1 MKKLNL
7 IVPVCALAF
16 MMYALPAMSMG
27 YGLYFFGS
35 GGNTTWRGDMGYG
48 VNSVNGGFGFVMD
61 TAVAK
66 DRLFNFRLNVGADIL
81 NSAYSRVDVYKFDVL
96 CSFGFGLI
104 RTETIRFWMGPQV
117 GMRINHDSGNV
128 LQRKGIFYEVNIFG
142 MFPSNAR
149 YDAST
154 GGIIGG
160 LVMGVNFNIGE
171 LLTLALDFG
180 GRANVGT
187 GTVHYNGY
195 FRNYDKHE
203 TSWGYEGFVNF
214 AFIFRVNDLYRY
226 Q

>member
-1 MKKLNL
+1 MRKQL
-7 IVPVCALAF
+7 
-16 MMYALPAMSMG
+16 
-27 YGLYFFGS
+27 
-35 GGNTTWRGDMGYG
+35 
-48 VNSVNGGFGFVMD
+48 
-61 TAVAK
+61 
-66 DRLFNFRLNVGADIL
+66 IL
-81 NSAYSRVDVYKFDVL
+81 NKF
-96 CSFGFGLI
+96 
-104 RTETIRFWMGPQV
+104 RPYNRNR
-117 GMRINHDSGNV
+117 RIV
-128 LQRKGIFYEVNIFG
+128 
-142 MFPSNAR
+142 
-149 YDAST
+149 
-154 GGIIGG
+154 GG